1 MSVQPGAVVY
11 TQGFGSRP
19 ENLEV
24 PHIDTRA
31 PTSYDVIYPVGKK
44 WVDTAGNAT
53 YTLTSL
59 STQGGVAQATWTV
72 EGGSAAAGVTSVA
85 TQSGTATPASGV
97 LTVNGDAGVNILT
110 SASGST
116 VVVALD
122 ANPEANSFTANDF
135 YTTNA
140 SANLRLNNNIITAM
154 GSATNVDV
162 SVTPKGTGNFV
173 VNTGN
178 VNITSGSVNASTGT
192 TLTCGPI
199 DCSYVTMS
207 GASAKLNI
215 TAVGTGTSSIGTA
228 TLAAGTVTVATTN
241 VTSSSKIF
249 LTVASL
255 GTVTTPQA
263 LYVGTITA
271 GTSFVI
277 TSADNTDTSTVN
289 WWIIN

>member
-31 PTSYDVIYPVGKK
+31 PTSYDIIYPVGKK

-59 STQGGVAQATWTV
+59 STQGGVGQATWTV

-97 LTVNGDAGVNILT
+97 LTINGDAGVNILT

-122 ANPEANSFTANDF
+122 ANPEATSFTGTYLN
-135 YTTNA
+135 TLIS
-140 SANLRLNNNIITAM
+140 SANALTLNSNVIEGAGT
-154 GSATNVDV
+154 GTNVDIV
-162 SVTPKGTGNFV
+162 LTPKGTGQ
-173 VNTGN
+173 TALSQGN
-178 VNITSGSVNASTGT
+178 LN
-192 TLTCGPI
+192 LQ
-199 DCSYVTMS
+199 
-207 GASAKLNI
+207 GASSKVLINAAT
-215 TAVGTGTSSIGTA
+215 TASASVGSA
-228 TLAAGTVTVATTN
+228 TLVAGTVTVSTTA
-241 VTSSSKIF
+241 VTASSLIF
-249 LTVASL
+249 LTVGAL
-255 GTVTTPQA
+255 GTVSTAQA
-263 LYVGTITA
+263 VCVSAQTA

-277 TSADNTDTSTVN
+277 TSADNTDTSVVN